1 MKKIYLLLLILF
13 SFAEMKG
20 QGCIINMAYDST
32 TTVFDFA
39 VAPVST
45 TSVFNWDFGDSTG
58 IYTTGNIATHSYA
71 NFGTYMVCVTE
82 FDTVLQTIVD
92 ACCTNVF
99 YNNTAGCSFTSSVAS
114 GLAINFAA
122 NATSASTITWD
133 FGDGNVGTGIY
144 STHTYAFPGTY
155 YVCMT
160 ASSFLGN
167 CSYCQVVI
175 VSPGLPCT
183 ISEVQDS
190 INPATHIFTF
200 NPIDPSNQIQWTFG
214 DGGTAGNVTNV
225 SHTYNAPAGVYT
237 ACAVEYD
244 STGTMV
250 CQACIG
256 IQVGQA
262 ANCSFTFSPL
272 SLLTNTYLFTT
283 SYDSTLYVPVWDFG
297 DGISYTGGAMEQHSY
312 ATGGVY
318 FVCMIL
324 VDIITQNI
332 VCTTCLQ
339 VAVPTGPTT
348 CTANFTTVPFGLD
361 AYFIDY
367 SSTDPAVTTYTW
379 DFGDGSPL
387 NTSRFP
393 VHTYGIPG
401 TYNVCLSILNSS
413 CADTMCQTIVVD
425 STIIAPVF
433 CTSYFVFTQLSPY
446 QLAVVNLSS
455 GTNLSFMWDFGDGST
470 STAPYPIHNYAST
483 GSYNI
488 CLTVADANGCTS
500 TYCDSLSVDSTG
512 MITYRSSTVGFTIN
526 VVSPTQLNTVSIDE
540 NISSLISSIYPN
552 PAKDRIFVTSTP
564 KSGATNYS
572 ILSISSQLVKAGS
585 INAEKTEI
593 DIADLS
599 PGIYFLE
606 VRNSGGEK
614 SFARFIKN

>member
-1 MKKIYLLLLILF
+1 MKAQQNCTIT
-13 SFAEMKG
+13 SV
-20 QGCIINMAYDST
+20 YDSLT
-32 TTVFDFA
+32 TTYTFA
-39 VAPVST
+39 T
-45 TSVFNWDFGDSTG
+45 TPNGINTSIIWNFGDSTSG
-58 IYTTGNIATHSYA
+58 VGQ
-71 NFGTYMVCVTE
+71 
-82 FDTVLQTIVD
+82 TVSHQF
-92 ACCTNVF
+92 A
-99 YNNTAGCSFTSSVAS
+99 AS
-114 GLAINFAA
+114 GAYAICATEIDITTQNVISYCCYSL
-122 NATSASTITWD
+122 NATGTSTTCFFTAVSPNGTDFTFSSNASSTASVTWD
-133 FGDGNVGTGIY
+133 FGDGAVGTGLA
-144 STHTYAFPGTY
+144 SAHTYVTSGVY
-155 YVCMT
+155 NVCMT
-160 ASSFLGN
+160 TTDFLGS
-167 CSYCQVVI
+167 CTSCQAI
-175 VSPGLPCT
+175 TVSTGPQPCT
-183 ISEVQDS
+183 IFAVQDS
-190 INPATHIFTF
+190 INPATYFFTF
-200 NPIDPSNQIQWTFG
+200 NPINPSNQIQWTFG
-214 DGGTAGNVTNV
+214 DGATASNVTNV
-225 SHTYNAPAGVYT
+225 SHTYNSPAGVYT
-237 ACAVEYD
+237 VIAVEYD

-250 CQACIG
+250 CQAGIG
-256 IQVGQA
+256 VQVGPS